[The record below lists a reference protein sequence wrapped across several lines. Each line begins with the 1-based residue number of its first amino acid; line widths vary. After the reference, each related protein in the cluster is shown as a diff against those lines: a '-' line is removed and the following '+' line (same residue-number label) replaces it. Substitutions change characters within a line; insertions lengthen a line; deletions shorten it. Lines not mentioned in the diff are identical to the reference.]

1 MQWVFLYYYT
11 IYKAYFKEK
20 ISSIMDK
27 IKYNILCRGLKETL
41 IDIIIIIY
49 VIFTI
54 VWRIAMNNIL
64 DFRKIGI
71 RIQNFRLENKMTQEE
86 LAERIGSTQ
95 KYVSRI
101 EGGYNRLS
109 LDTAVAIARALQ
121 ISVDSLVADY
131 DDSNDESTLQEILN
145 SIRGMNP
152 KQLELLRDNIR
163 TLRKLDN

>member
-1 MQWVFLYYYT
+1 
-11 IYKAYFKEK
+11 
-20 ISSIMDK
+20 
-27 IKYNILCRGLKETL
+27 
-41 IDIIIIIY
+41 
-49 VIFTI
+49 
-54 VWRIAMNNIL
+54 MNNIL